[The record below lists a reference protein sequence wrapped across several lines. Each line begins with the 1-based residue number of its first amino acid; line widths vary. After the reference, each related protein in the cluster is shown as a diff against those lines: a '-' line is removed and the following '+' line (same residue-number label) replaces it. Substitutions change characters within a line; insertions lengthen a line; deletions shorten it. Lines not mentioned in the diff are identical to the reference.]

1 MKVLHSI
8 CQQIWKT
15 QQWQLDWK
23 TSVFIPMPKNVET
36 TTKLDSCQLSS
47 VTQLCPTLCD
57 PRDCIIPG
65 LPVHH
70 QLTEPIQ
77 THVNHISNTI
87 QPSHPLSS
95 HSPPAFNLSQHQDL
109 FQWFFTSGCQSI
121 GVSALA
127 AVLPINIQD

>member
-1 MKVLHSI
+1 MKVLHSV

-23 TSVFIPMPKNVET
+23 TSVFIPMPKNVEST
-36 TTKLDSCQLSS
+36 TQLDSSQLSS

-57 PRDCIIPG
+57 PRDCITPG

-77 THVNHISNTI
+77 THVDHIGNTI

-95 HSPPAFNLSQHQDL
+95 HSPPTFNLPSIRIFSNGSSQQVAKVL
-109 FQWFFTSGCQSI
+109 ELQLQQQSFQ
-121 GVSALA
+121 
-127 AVLPINIQD
+127 